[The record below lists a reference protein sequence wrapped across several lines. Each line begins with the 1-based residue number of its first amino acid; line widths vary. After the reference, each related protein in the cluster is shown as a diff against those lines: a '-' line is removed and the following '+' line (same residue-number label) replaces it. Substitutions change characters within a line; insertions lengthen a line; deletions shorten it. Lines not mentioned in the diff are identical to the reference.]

1 MFVCISITS
10 SISTFLLV
18 SSCTRLTDHPKST
31 EVILDGLLDCVRRG
45 VAGEIERANEEVAF
59 QAEIRKKMADSW
71 ENYTCANNN
80 ANITEPSR
88 EYAM

>member
-1 MFVCISITS
+1 MAS
-10 SISTFLLV
+10 
-18 SSCTRLTDHPKST
+18 
-31 EVILDGLLDCVRRG
+31 
-45 VAGEIERANEEVAF
+45 EIERANEEVTF